1 MKTTKI
7 PSNKMQLTKLS
18 MQDEDN
24 EKYKHS
30 KQQNAANQTV
40 GKTPKM

>member
-24 EKYKHS
+24 EKYKHLS
-30 KQQNAANQTV
+30 LIHI
-40 GKTPKM
+40 